1 MFFDQFDKLT
11 GAIYQASREATLWPE
26 VLRQICEVM
35 GCTSGSFWMLS
46 PRNAELNTTCFWGQ
60 TEEAHQEYREKWL
73 SQDPWMLRLDR
84 FPSAEGVFS
93 PSNSVISDAELE
105 ATEVYQGYLGPHGL
119 HYGGGSWI
127 SRRAELE
134 SFLTVIR
141 PKSAGP
147 LTDHELSMGTR
158 IVGHIRQSVAML
170 EARLEALRGCAGLRV
185 CFESLPYGVAI
196 LDSDGRI
203 LDQNKGFKKLVA
215 KCKGLELSGDRLMVE
230 DGGAVRPERWLRSF
244 AIPRS
249 RRGTPLWVTVRPIL
263 AAEKHP
269 VGMPRLAAIMEI
281 RDPERRASAD
291 SGHLEALFG
300 LTPSEARFTC
310 QLAGGMSV
318 KEAAE
323 TLGIAEQTGRTH
335 LKRAMSK
342 TGTKRQAEL
351 MGRVSSL
358 D

>member
-26 VLRQICEVM
+26 VLRQICELM
-35 GCTSGSFWMLS
+35 GCTTGSFWVLS
-46 PRNAELNTTCFWGQ
+46 RRNAELNTTCFWGQ
-60 TEEAHQEYREKWL
+60 SEEARQEYQEKWL
-73 SQDPWMLRLDR
+73 AQDPWMLRLEG
-84 FPSAEGVFS
+84 FPAEEGIFA
-93 PSNSVISDAELE
+93 PSESVITDAELE
-105 ATEVYQGYLGPHGL
+105 ATAVYQEFLGPGGL
-119 HYGGGSWI
+119 HYGGGAWI
-127 SRRAELE
+127 SRGPELE
-134 SFLTVIR
+134 SFLTLLR

-158 IVGHIRQSVAML
+158 IVGHIRQSVVLL
-170 EARLEALRGCAGLRV
+170 EARLEALRGCAGLRI
-185 CFESLPYGVAI
+185 CFESLPHGVAF
-196 LDSDGRI
+196 LDSNGHI
-203 LDQNKGFKKLVA
+203 LDQNKGFKKVVA
-215 KCKGLELSGDRLMVE
+215 KCKGIELVGDRLMLTE
-230 DGGAVRPERWLRSF
+230 GDAVKPERWVRSF
-244 AIPRS
+244 ALPRA
-249 RRGTPLWVTVRPIL
+249 RRGTPLWVTVRPIPT
-263 AAEKHP
+263 AEKHP

-281 RDPERRASAD
+281 RDPERRASAE
-291 SGHLEALFG
+291 SGQLEALFG
-300 LTPSEARFTC
+300 LTPSEARFTS
-310 QLAGGMSV
+310 QLAGGKSV